1 MNTLAF
7 KSIFPFE
14 PKAPVP
20 VDAVTVDAYTTTAG
34 FRETLGPLSY
44 LAYKPATFRVLVRA
58 PEANGAGEITVK
70 LTDGTTDLASVPV
83 NLAAAQV
90 TTVAVDVD
98 LSGVSG
104 AAQLRTIV
112 DVGTAA
118 DVSTEVT
125 VDTKLEVEQPLVLS
139 GCA

>member
-1 MNTLAF
+1 MKTIAF
-7 KSIFPFE
+7 KGIFPFE

-20 VDAVTVDAYTTTAG
+20 VNAVTVGAYTTTAG

-44 LAYKPATFRVLVRA
+44 LAYKPAKFRVLVRA
-58 PEANGAGEITVK
+58 PDANGAGAITVK

-83 NLAAAQV
+83 DLAAAQV

-98 LSGVSG
+98 LSGVAG
-104 AAQLRTIV
+104 ASQLRVVV

-125 VDTKLEVEQPLVLS
+125 VDAKLEVEQPLVMS